1 MTEVNTKSMQVEKG
15 INADLQDLAKYLDN
29 LTLRTKDENDK
40 ISNDDLLNGKAFNAG
55 ENQSVGEKSK

>member
-40 ISNDDLLNGKAFNAG
+40 ISNDDLLDGKAFNAT
-55 ENQSVGEKSK
+55 EHSIDRWK